1 MSPLFHKLI
10 IEQKFKGHTLM
21 VGKSEINAL
30 FAYSTHGMG
39 FIHSSVGIGPE
50 MYYNYVLND
59 QIEVQLDSQ
68 YIVNPGVDPAVKN
81 ALVGIL
87 RLKYKI
93 L

>member
-1 MSPLFHKLI
+1 MAWGQGNVSNIYREGLSRPSDRAETV
-10 IEQKFKGHTLM
+10 IE
-21 VGKSEINAL
+21 A
-30 FAYSTHGMG
+30 
-39 FIHSSVGIGPE
+39 
-50 MYYNYVLND
+50 YYNYVLND